1 MKPNRSL
8 SSIST
13 GRDSPT
19 PARCNQKIV
28 GLRRLVVLSGL
39 ILIAAGCSGG
49 GGGGSSGSGGTP
61 TTPMTWDQGTW
72 DQVTWN

>member
-1 MKPNRSL
+1 MESCKWPSALSL
-8 SSIST
+8 NGQSSQPQI
-13 GRDSPT
+13 
-19 PARCNQKIV
+19 RCNHRLK
-28 GLRRLVVLSGL
+28 RLVVLAGF
-39 ILIAAGCSGG
+39 ILVCAGCGG